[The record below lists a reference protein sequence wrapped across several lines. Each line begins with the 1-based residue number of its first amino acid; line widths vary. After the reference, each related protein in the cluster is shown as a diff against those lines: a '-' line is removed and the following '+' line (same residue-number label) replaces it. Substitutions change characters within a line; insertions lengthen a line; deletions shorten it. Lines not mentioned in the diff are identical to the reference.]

1 MPHPTS
7 ARLPVALALLGL
19 ALLLGPGRAAAQDDE
34 GLDDEDFGPIA
45 PKAPPKKGGKDPKKE
60 GGAPAPSEGD
70 DEDPE
75 WDAPREAAPRASEG
89 FDGDPDFDDPELAPP
104 PKPKPAAAA
113 TAPKPAAASG
123 PPAIR
128 LDTAGKK
135 PLGDHYPAAVVGK
148 DVDSVVIELPLL
160 IAAKTGDVTADGWV
174 GAEAFLAGKKVAET
188 RVFVSKAGVAD
199 LGPTFAWLKVQ
210 VPVSEQSGT
219 VELRL
224 SKIAGAGAAEPLF
237 TKAVPYKM

>member
-7 ARLPVALALLGL
+7 ARLPAALALLGL
-19 ALLLGPGRAAAQDDE
+19 ALLLGPATAAAQDDE

-45 PKAPPKKGGKDPKKE
+45 PTAPVKKGGKDPKKE
-60 GGAPAPSEGD
+60 GGAPAPAEGD

-104 PKPKPAAAA
+104 PKPKPAAAPA
-113 TAPKPAAASG
+113 AKPAAASG

-160 IAAKTGDVTADGWV
+160 IAAKSADVTADGWV
-174 GAEAFLAGKKVAET
+174 GAEAFLAGKKVAEA
-188 RVFVSKAGVAD
+188 RVFVTKAGVAD

-210 VPVSEQSGT
+210 VPVTEPSGT

-224 SKIAGAGAAEPLF
+224 STISAAGAAAPLF
-237 TKAVPYKM
+237 NKAVPYKM